1 MNEMQT
7 FVYSGAEVRTVRKDG
22 APWFVLKDVC
32 GVLNLGTPARVAERL
47 DGDEVSLTHLT
58 DSLGRLQETTVISE
72 SGLYNVILRSDKPEA
87 KPFRKWVTAEVLPAI
102 RRSGGYIAG
111 QNDLSPAELMAKA
124 LKVAEHTLAERD
136 ARISSLQVQ
145 NAIMAPKA
153 DYFDELV
160 ERNTLTSFRDTAKE
174 LGIPPRKFTQFL
186 LDKKYIYRDKK
197 EKLMPYENKNDGLFE
212 VKESFNDKTAW
223 SGVQTMVTPKGRET
237 FRLLYPYV

>member
-32 GVLNLGTPARVAERL
+32 GVLGIANDRNISARL
-47 DGDEVSLTHLT
+47 DTDEKGVHLVDT
-58 DSLGRLQETTVISE
+58 LGGVQEMTCISE

-87 KPFRKWVTAEVLPAI
+87 KPFRKWVTSEVLPAI

-124 LKVAEHTLAERD
+124 IKVAEQTLAERD

>member
-32 GVLNLGTPARVAERL
+32 QVLDLGSPHKVAERL
-47 DGDEVSLTHLT
+47 DPDEK
-58 DSLGRLQETTVISE
+58 GRNLIPTPGGSQETTVISE

-124 LKVAEHTLAERD
+124 IKVAEQTLAERD

>member
-22 APWFVLKDVC
+22 TPWFVLKDVC
-32 GVLNLGTPARVAERL
+32 GVLGVGNVSDVYARL
-47 DGDEVSLTHLT
+47 DTDEKGVGQIDT
-58 DSLGRLQETTVISE
+58 LGGRQSMNIISE

-124 LKVAEHTLAERD
+124 LKVAEQTLAERD

-186 LDKKYIYRDKK
+186 LEKKYIYRDKK

>member
-7 FVYSGAEVRTVRKDG
+7 FVYSGAEVRTVQKDG
-22 APWFVLKDVC
+22 TPWFVLKDVC
-32 GVLNLGTPARVAERL
+32 GVLGISKYRDVAERL
-47 DGDEVSLTHLT
+47 DPDERGPVRVDT
-58 DSLGRLQETTVISE
+58 LGGSQEMTCISE

-124 LKVAEHTLAERD
+124 IKVAEQTLAERD

>member
-32 GVLNLGTPARVAERL
+32 GVLGMSNSRVVADRL
-47 DGDEVSLTHLT
+47 DNDEKGVSQIYT
-58 DSLGRLQETTVISE
+58 LGGVQEMTCISE

-124 LKVAEHTLAERD
+124 LKVAEQTLAERD

>member
-7 FVYSGAEVRTVRKDG
+7 FVYSGAEVRTVQKDG
-22 APWFVLKDVC
+22 TPWFVLKDVC
-32 GVLNLGTPARVAERL
+32 GVLNLGTPSRVAERL

-124 LKVAEHTLAERD
+124 IKVAEQTLAERD

>member
-32 GVLNLGTPARVAERL
+32 QVLDLGSPHKVAERL
-47 DGDEVSLTHLT
+47 DPDEK
-58 DSLGRLQETTVISE
+58 GRNLIPTPGGSQETTVISE

-124 LKVAEHTLAERD
+124 LKVAEQTLAERD

>member
-7 FVYSGAEVRTVRKDG
+7 FIYSGAEVRTVRKDG

-32 GVLNLGTPARVAERL
+32 GVLGISKYRDVADRL
-47 DGDEVSLTHLT
+47 DPDERGPVRVDT
-58 DSLGRLQETTVISE
+58 LGGSQEMTCISE

-124 LKVAEHTLAERD
+124 IKVAEQTLAERD

>member
-7 FVYSGAEVRTVRKDG
+7 FIYSGAEVRTVRKDG

-32 GVLNLGTPARVAERL
+32 GVLGISKYRDVAERL
-47 DGDEVSLTHLT
+47 DTDERGPVRVDT
-58 DSLGRLQETTVISE
+58 LGGSQEMTCISE

-124 LKVAEHTLAERD
+124 IKVAEQTLAERD

>member
-32 GVLNLGTPARVAERL
+32 GVLGVGNVSDVYARL
-47 DGDEVSLTHLT
+47 DTDEKGVGQIDT
-58 DSLGRLQETTVISE
+58 LGGRQSMNIISE

-124 LKVAEHTLAERD
+124 LKVAEQTLAERD

-223 SGVQTMVTPKGRET
+223 SGLQTMVTPKGRET

>member
-32 GVLNLGTPARVAERL
+32 GVLGISKYRDVAERL
-47 DGDEVSLTHLT
+47 DPDERGPVRVDT
-58 DSLGRLQETTVISE
+58 LGGSQEMTCISE

-124 LKVAEHTLAERD
+124 LKVAEQTLAERD

>member
-7 FVYSGAEVRTVRKDG
+7 FVYSGAEVRTVQKDG

-32 GVLNLGTPARVAERL
+32 GVLGISKYRDVAERL
-47 DGDEVSLTHLT
+47 DPDERGLVRVDT
-58 DSLGRLQETTVISE
+58 LGGSQEMTCISE

-124 LKVAEHTLAERD
+124 LKVAEQTLAERD

>member
-7 FVYSGAEVRTVRKDG
+7 FVYSGAEVRTVQKDG

-32 GVLNLGTPARVAERL
+32 GVLGISKYRDVAERL
-47 DGDEVSLTHLT
+47 DPDERGPVRVDT
-58 DSLGRLQETTVISE
+58 LGGSQEMTCISE

-124 LKVAEHTLAERD
+124 IKVAEQTLAERD

-197 EKLMPYENKNDGLFE
+197 EKLMPYANKNDGLFE

>member
-22 APWFVLKDVC
+22 TPWFVLKDVC
-32 GVLNLGTPARVAERL
+32 QVLDLGSPHKVAERL
-47 DGDEVSLTHLT
+47 DPDEK
-58 DSLGRLQETTVISE
+58 GRNLIPTPGGSQETTVISE

-124 LKVAEHTLAERD
+124 IKVAEQTLAERD